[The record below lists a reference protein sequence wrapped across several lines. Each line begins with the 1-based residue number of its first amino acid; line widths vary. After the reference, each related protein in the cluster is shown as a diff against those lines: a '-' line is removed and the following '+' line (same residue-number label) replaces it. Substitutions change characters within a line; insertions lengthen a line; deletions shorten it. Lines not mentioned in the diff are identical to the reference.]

1 VILCY
6 TAKTNKPDS
15 SQTHSRRKTLSG
27 QEKMATGKKK
37 NPTGNVLLS
46 RIVRSY
52 HSTVQMLMMRRKG
65 KPDKNAQNLKTP
77 IMNKEHKR

>member
-1 VILCY
+1 
-6 TAKTNKPDS
+6 
-15 SQTHSRRKTLSG
+15 
-27 QEKMATGKKK
+27 MATGKKK